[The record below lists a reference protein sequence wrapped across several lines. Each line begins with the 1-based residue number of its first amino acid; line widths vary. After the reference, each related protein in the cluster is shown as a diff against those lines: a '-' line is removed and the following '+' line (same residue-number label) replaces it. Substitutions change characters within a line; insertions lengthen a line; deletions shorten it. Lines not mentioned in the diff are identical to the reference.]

1 MNGNRRPQA
10 GYSLIEVLVA
20 FAILAMALTVL
31 LRVFSG
37 GLRNVDA
44 AAQYAEAVTVADAML
59 ASPGVI
65 EPLVPGVID
74 GEAAGGYAW
83 TRTIEAVESSDSEL
97 VTPYRIAV
105 SVEWRAGAA
114 QRRVEFATVRLG
126 TNPRRSR

>member
-1 MNGNRRPQA
+1 VNGNRRPQS

-44 AAQYAEAVTVADAML
+44 AAGYAEAVAIADTML
-59 ASPGVI
+59 ASPGVV

-74 GEAAGGYAW
+74 GEGDGGYAW
-83 TRTIEAVESSDSEL
+83 TRTIEALETNDGDL

-105 SVEWRAGAA
+105 SVEWRAGVAE
-114 QRRVEFATVRLG
+114 RRVEFATVRLG
-126 TNPRRSR
+126 TNGGSSR